1 MHLDINDYNQNQI
14 KAALAANIQTAIAL
28 WEAKDWQTYKS
39 MRDVLLALIR
49 SGRGDEVGLEQ
60 MQFIYF
66 IGTHLRDRLP
76 SRMPDWRAFTAE
88 LPASRPAGD
97 KAWKIATEGAFWN
110 TVL

>member
-14 KAALAANIQTAIAL
+14 EAALAANIQTAIAL

-49 SGRGDEVGLEQ
+49 SGRGDEVGIEQ

-66 IGTHLRDRLP
+66 IGTHLRRRL
-76 SRMPDWRAFTAE
+76 SRQMPDWKAFTAE

-97 KAWKIATEGAFWN
+97 EAWKIATEGAFWSE
-110 TVL
+110 TL

>member
-28 WEAKDWQTYKS
+28 WEAKDWHTYRS

-49 SGRGDEVGLEQ
+49 AGRGDEVGIEQ
-60 MQFIYF
+60 MQFAYF
-66 IGTHLRDRLP
+66 IGTHLRHRF
-76 SRMPDWRAFTAE
+76 SAQMPDWRAFVAE
-88 LPASRPAGD
+88 LPASSPAGD
-97 KAWKIATEGAFWN
+97 KAWKIATESAFLN